1 VPDTLPLTIRD
12 AAAELRAGT
21 LTSVALTTAVLDTIA
36 QQDAVLGAYVTV
48 TGDAALAAAAAADA
62 DFAAG
67 VDRSPLQGIPLA
79 VKDIIATRDAPT
91 TANSRVLDPDWG
103 AGVDAPVVARL
114 RAAGAVTVGKTTTS
128 EFACG
133 LPDPTKGFPIP
144 RNPWNLEH
152 TASGSSAG
160 TGIAVAAGLA
170 LGGLG
175 TDTGGSVRAPAS
187 VSGITGLKVTF
198 GRVPKNGVVPLGY
211 SLDSVGPMARSA
223 YDCAL
228 LLEVMAGYDAGD
240 PTAADVPVPRYS
252 GMLDGDVRGLRIG
265 VPHEY
270 FLDDP
275 LMAEEVRAAVLAG
288 VAHLESLGAEVVD
301 VTIPHAG
308 AANDANNLTFLAE
321 GYAYHRANLQT
332 RWLDYGKST
341 RDVLARGAMYTG
353 ADYVQAQRV
362 RSVFRA
368 EVAKVM
374 AEVDVLVTPLSLGP
388 VPKAAEMDMGFLFT
402 MASFTGQ
409 WNLTGM
415 PAASVPC
422 GMSES
427 GLPLAL
433 QVVGRPF
440 AEGTVL
446 KVADAY
452 QRGTDWHLQVPT
464 FASPAE
470 AVLTV

>member
-1 VPDTLPLTIRD
+1 MPDTLPLTIKD
-12 AAAELRAGT
+12 AAAALRDGS
-21 LTSVALTTAVLDTIA
+21 LTSVALTSTVLANIA
-36 QQDAVLGAYVTV
+36 ERDGALGAYVTV
-48 TGDAALAAAAAADA
+48 CADTALAAAQAADD

-67 VDRSPLQGIPLA
+67 TDRHPLQGIPLA
-79 VKDIIATRDAPT
+79 VKDIIATKDAPT

-103 AGVDAPVVARL
+103 KGVDAPVVARL
-114 RAAGAVTVGKTTTS
+114 RAVGGVVVGKTTTS

-144 RNPWNLEH
+144 RNSWNQEH

-160 TGIAVAAGLA
+160 TGIAVSAGLA

-198 GRVPKNGVVPLGY
+198 GRVPKSGVVPLGY
-211 SLDSVGPMARSA
+211 SLDSVGPLARSA

-228 LLEVMAGYDAGD
+228 LMEVMAGYDASD
-240 PTAADVPVPRYS
+240 PTAADVPVPVYS
-252 GMLDGDVRGLRIG
+252 ALLDGDVAGLRIG
-265 VPHEY
+265 VPREF
-270 FLDDP
+270 FLDP
-275 LMAEEVRAAVLAG
+275 AIVNEEVRDAVLAG
-288 VAHLESLGAEVVD
+288 IAQLEQLGAVVVD
-301 VTIPHAG
+301 VTVPYAR

-321 GYAYHRANLQT
+321 GYAYHRDNLISRWANF
-332 RWLDYGKST
+332 GAST
-341 RDVLARGAMYTG
+341 RDVLGRGALYTG
-353 ADYVQAQRV
+353 GDYVQAQRV

-368 EVAKVM
+368 EVAKVLTD
-374 AEVDVLVTPLSLGP
+374 VDVLVTPISPGP
-388 VPKAAEMDMGFLFT
+388 VPRADEMDMGSLFS
-402 MASFTGQ
+402 APGFTGQ

-422 GMSES
+422 GFSS
-427 GLPLAL
+427 GGLPLAL

-440 AEGTVL
+440 ADGVVL

-452 QRGTDWHLQVPT
+452 QRVTDWHLQVPPI
-464 FASPAE
+464 ASG
-470 AVLTV
+470 AVVGAGV

>member
-1 VPDTLPLTIRD
+1 MPDNLPLTIRD

-21 LTSVALTTAVLDTIA
+21 VTAVALTTAVLDTITA
-36 QQDAVLGAYVTV
+36 QDPALGAYVTV
-48 TGDAALAAAAAADA
+48 TAEGALAAAAAADR

-67 VDRSPLQGIPLA
+67 IDKHPLQGIPLA
-79 VKDIIATRDAPT
+79 VKDIIATKDAPT
-91 TANSRVLDPDWG
+91 TANSRVLDPQWG
-103 AGVDAPVVARL
+103 AGTDAPVVARL
-114 RAAGAVTVGKTTTS
+114 REAGGVVVGKTTTS

-228 LLEVMAGYDAGD
+228 LLEVIAGYDAGD
-240 PTAADVPVPRYS
+240 PTAADVPVPQYTS
-252 GMLDGDVRGLRIG
+252 LLDGDVTGLRIG
-265 VPHEY
+265 VPREY
-270 FLDDP
+270 FLDNP
-275 LMAEEVRAAVLAG
+275 LLADEVRDGVLDGIAALQAM
-288 VAHLESLGAEVVD
+288 GAEVVD
-301 VTIPHAG
+301 VTIPYAG
-308 AANDANNLTFLAE
+308 PANDANNLTFLAE
-321 GYAYHRANLQT
+321 GYAYHRADLIS
-332 RWLDYGKST
+332 RWTDYGKST
-341 RDVLARGAMYTG
+341 RDVLGRGALYTG

-374 AEVDVLVTPLSLGP
+374 DQVDVLITPLSLGP
-388 VPKAAEMDMGFLFT
+388 VPRADEMDMGLLFT
-402 MASFTGQ
+402 GASFTGQ

-415 PAASVPC
+415 PAVSVPC
-422 GMSES
+422 GMSAN
-427 GLPLAL
+427 GLPLAF
-433 QVVGRPF
+433 QVVGKPF
-440 AEGTVL
+440 AETTVL

-452 QRGTDWHLQVPT
+452 QRGTDWHLRVPT
-464 FASPAE
+464 FAAPAE
-470 AVLTV
+470 AVLSA